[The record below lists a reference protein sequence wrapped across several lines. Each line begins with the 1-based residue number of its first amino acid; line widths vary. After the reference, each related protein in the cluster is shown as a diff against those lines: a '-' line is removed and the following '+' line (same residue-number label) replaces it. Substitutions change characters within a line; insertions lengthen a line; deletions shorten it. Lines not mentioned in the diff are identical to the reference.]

1 MKNLTPHV
9 FDKHKCRQEWNEFD
23 QHLKKYPVL
32 EENKHVLPFFKVRRD
47 LSMLIAKYIPRAA
60 NADVLAHEYPL
71 YGDFKADL
79 IVGDSSTHNYL
90 LVEFE
95 DGRPDSIF
103 KKKAGKATPEWAP
116 RFECAF
122 SQLVDWLW
130 MLDDMRST
138 GRFKT
143 DFGDP
148 RAKFHGLIVLG
159 KGVALDNQEKSRL
172 RWREDKVMV
181 DSNGVSVVSFEPLSA
196 ALDSWLRTY
205 HSV

>member
-1 MKNLTPHV
+1 
-9 FDKHKCRQEWNEFD
+9 
-23 QHLKKYPVL
+23 
-32 EENKHVLPFFKVRRD
+32 
-47 LSMLIAKYIPRAA
+47 
-60 NADVLAHEYPL
+60 
-71 YGDFKADL
+71 
-79 IVGDSSTHNYL
+79 
-90 LVEFE
+90 
-95 DGRPDSIF
+95 
-103 KKKAGKATPEWAP
+103 
-116 RFECAF
+116 
-122 SQLVDWLW
+122 

>member
-1 MKNLTPHV
+1 MKKLIPHV
-9 FDKHKCRQEWNEFD
+9 FDKHMCRQQWNELD
-23 QHLKKYPVL
+23 QHIKKYPIL
-32 EENKHVLPFFKVRRD
+32 DENRQVLPFFKTRHD
-47 LSMLIAKYIPRAA
+47 LSLLVGQYIPRTI
-60 NADVLAHEYPL
+60 NPDVLAHEYPL

-79 IVGDSSTHNYL
+79 IVGDASTRNYL

-103 KKKAGKATPEWAP
+103 KKKKGKATPDWAP

-130 MLDDMRST
+130 KLDDMRST
-138 GRFKT
+138 DAFT
-143 DFGDP
+143 NAFGD
-148 RAKFHGLIVLG
+148 RHAKFHGLIVIG
-159 KGVALDNQEKSRL
+159 KGMSLDAQEKSRL
-172 RWREDKVMV
+172 RWREDKILVN
-181 DSNGVSVVSFEPLSA
+181 SNGVSIVSFEQLAA

>member
-1 MKNLTPHV
+1 MKKLTPHV
-9 FDKHKCRQEWNEFD
+9 FDKHKCRQGWNELD
-23 QHLKKYPVL
+23 QHLKQHPVL
-32 EENKHVLPFFKVRRD
+32 DENKDVLPFFKVRRD
-47 LSMLIAKYIPRAA
+47 LSMLIAKYIPRTAS
-60 NADVLAHEYPL
+60 ADVLAHEYPL

-79 IVGDSSTHNYL
+79 VVGDSSTHNYL

-103 KKKAGKATPEWAP
+103 KKKAGKATPDWAP

-138 GRFKT
+138 QGFTT
-143 DFGDP
+143 DFGDR
-148 RAKFHGLIVLG
+148 RAKFHGLIVIG
-159 KGVALDNQEKSRL
+159 KGMSLDSQEKSRL

-181 DSNGVSVVSFEPLSA
+181 DSSGVSIVSFEQLSSD
-196 ALDSWLRTY
+196 LNTWLLTW